1 MNRKTLNARLMLGE
15 GQSMEF
21 KTSCRADTVGR
32 QVCAFLNSGGGYIVC
47 GVSDAGEVIG
57 LNENFNVILLEQ
69 KLSQGIS
76 PKALVSVELQKIED
90 KDVLVVEVPAG
101 KDYPY
106 AFEND
111 IFIRERDQTV
121 KADIETIRDMVMRRQ
136 VEPERWERRFSSV
149 DQAELDMDEIRSIA
163 QAVRKTSRVQSSGEV
178 DSLMILEN
186 LALSKYGRITNG
198 GDVLFGKNPA
208 LRLPQTRVRAACFT
222 LDKGDDTYRDMK
234 SFEGP
239 LIPVLEQVFSFVMQ
253 NTPTRS
259 CFSKD
264 KLERLDES
272 LYPREAVREGL
283 VNAFAHRDYAD
294 FSGGIAVHVYPQ
306 RLEIWNSG
314 SFPEG
319 VTPSKL
325 AAGHI
330 SVLRNPDIAHVLY
343 LRGMMEKLGR
353 GSMMIQKSCADR
365 GLPKPEWRSEAGH
378 GVTLT
383 FFSGEVA
390 GEVTEEVTGEV
401 TEEVTG
407 EVIRVL
413 QAVNG
418 EMKRV
423 EIQQVLGLRHEEHFR
438 KNYLLPALNAGCIEM
453 TIPEKPKSSLQK
465 YRLTQEG
472 RNVLKSS
479 GAVK

>member
-1 MNRKTLNARLMLGE
+1 MNRKTLTSLLMLGE

-21 KTSCRADTVGR
+21 KTACRPDTVGR

-47 GVSDAGEVIG
+47 GVSDTGEVLG
-57 LNENFNVILLEQ
+57 LNKNFNLIHLER

-90 KDVLVVEVPAG
+90 KEVLVVEIPAG

-111 IFIRERDQTV
+111 IFIREGDQTV
-121 KADIETIRDMVMRRQ
+121 KADVETVRDMVMRRQ

-149 DQAELDMDEIRSIA
+149 GQTELDMDEIHSIVK
-163 QAVRKTSRVQSSGEV
+163 AVDKTSRVQPGEEA
-178 DSLMILEN
+178 DPLMILEN
-186 LALSKYGRITNG
+186 LALAKYGRITNG

-208 LRLPQTRVRAACFT
+208 LRYPQIRVRAVHFT
-222 LDKGDDTYRDMK
+222 LDKGDDTYRDIK

-239 LIPVLEQVFSFVMQ
+239 LVPVLEQVFAFVMQ
-253 NTPTRS
+253 NTPIRS
-259 CFSKD
+259 RFSKG

-272 LYPREAVREGL
+272 LYPSEAVREGL
-283 VNAFAHRDYAD
+283 VNAFAHRDYAH
-294 FSGGIAVHVYPQ
+294 FSGGIAVHLYPQ

-325 AAGHI
+325 ATGHI

-353 GSMMIQKSCADR
+353 GSVMIQKSCAER

-378 GVTLT
+378 GVTLI
-383 FFSGEVA
+383 FF
-390 GEVTEEVTGEV
+390 TGEV

-407 EVIRVL
+407 EVAEEVTGEVLRIL
-413 QAVNG
+413 QAMKG
-418 EMKRV
+418 EMKRT
-423 EIQQVLGLRHEEHFR
+423 EIQQALGLKHEEHFR
-438 KNYLLPALNAGCIEM
+438 KAYLLPALDAGFIEM

-465 YRLTQEG
+465 YRLTPTG
-472 RNVLKSS
+472 RNILKS
-479 GAVK
+479 GDAGEEP